1 MMQQLIMDSFFPDEE
16 TTQIKSMEELI
27 NLLDEGIFITTY
39 INDIQIFYDEYKIL
53 NDVIVFARKD
63 KILAQLKIDNIHS
76 ITVNKITSIEATNEE
91 QDW

>member
-1 MMQQLIMDSFFPDEE
+1 MMQQLIMDSFIPDEE
-16 TTQIKSMEELI
+16 TTQITSMEELI

-91 QDW
+91 QD

>member
-1 MMQQLIMDSFFPDEE
+1 MMQQLIMDSFIPDEE
-16 TTQIKSMEELI
+16 TTQITSMEELTDV
-27 NLLDEGIFITTY
+27 LDEGVFIPTY

-53 NDVIVFARKD
+53 NDVIVFSRKD

-91 QDW
+91 QD

>member
-1 MMQQLIMDSFFPDEE
+1 MMQQLIMDSFIPDEE

-27 NLLDEGIFITTY
+27 NILDEGIFITTY
-39 INDIQIFYDEYKIL
+39 INDIRIFYDEYKIL

-91 QDW
+91 QN